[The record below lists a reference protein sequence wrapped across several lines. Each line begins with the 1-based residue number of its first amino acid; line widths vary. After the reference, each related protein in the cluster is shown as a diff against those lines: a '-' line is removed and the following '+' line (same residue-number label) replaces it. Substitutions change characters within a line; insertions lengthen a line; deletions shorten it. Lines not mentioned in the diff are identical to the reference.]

1 MRICFLSRRFFP
13 AISGM
18 SVYALNLLREL
29 VRAGHDV
36 TMISQYRGDAFGT
49 KVYGGGPPPPVPG
62 VRVIGL
68 EQIGE
73 QTDGDFERDIDT
85 MVAAIAA
92 EHARQPFDLIH
103 AQYGYPTGWAAALA
117 ANRSGI
123 PVVVSIQGGDGH
135 WVGSCCETH
144 RLAMQRVLDGADAL
158 LIGGR
163 SFVDEVSGRLGTRR
177 ERFTIVPGAVDTE
190 RFHPADEARVGDA
203 PRPVRLLYHGRVD
216 RRKGA
221 LDVLDA
227 LVLLRERGVPFEAT
241 VSGIGPDLEACQ
253 DRVAALGLGA
263 AVRFT
268 GYADYDTVGAI
279 YRDADIFLSPTYGEG
294 FSNTILEAMASG
306 LATLSCFAVG
316 VNDCLRNGENG
327 LLVEPGDIP
336 AQAAALEALVTD
348 HDLRRRLAR
357 AGLDECRRVY
367 SWDTVGRRIQD
378 VYAEVVRAGPGPR
391 IDPVLPITPCRFRA
405 EPHLL

>member
-36 TMISQYRGDAFGT
+36 TMVSQYRGDAFGT
-49 KVYGGGPPPPVPG
+49 KVYGGGPPPTVPG

-68 EQIGE
+68 EQMGE

-85 MVAAIAA
+85 MVATIGA

-103 AQYGYPTGWAAALA
+103 AQYGYPTGWAAVLA
-117 ANRSGI
+117 ANRLGV

-227 LVLLRERGVPFEAT
+227 LNVLRQRGVPFEAT

-253 DRVAALGLGA
+253 ARVAALGLGGV
-263 AVRFT
+263 VRFT
-268 GYADYDTVGAI
+268 GYADYDTVPAI

-316 VNDCLRNGENG
+316 VNDCLRDGENG

-336 AQAAALEALVTD
+336 AQAAALETLVTD
-348 HDLRRRLAR
+348 DDLRRRLAR

-367 SWDTVGRRIQD
+367 SWDTVGRRIQG
-378 VYAEVVRAGPGPR
+378 VYAEVVQAGPGPR
-391 IDPVLPITPCRFRA
+391 IDPILLITPCRFRA

>member
-18 SVYALNLLREL
+18 SVYATNLLREL

-73 QTDGDFERDIDT
+73 QTDGDFERDIAT
-85 MVAAIAA
+85 MVATVMA
-92 EHARQPFDLIH
+92 EHARAPFDLIH
-103 AQYGYPTGWAAALA
+103 AQYGYPTGWAAVLA
-117 ANRSGI
+117 ANRSGV

-144 RLAMQRVLDGADAL
+144 RIAMQRVLDGADAL

-190 RFHPADEARVGDA
+190 RFHPADETHVGDA

-221 LDVLDA
+221 LDALDA
-227 LVLLRERGVPFEAT
+227 LKILHRRNVPFEAT

-253 DRVAALGLGA
+253 ERTAALGLGGS
-263 AVRFT
+263 VRFT
-268 GYADYDTVGAI
+268 GYADYDTVPAI

-306 LATLSCFAVG
+306 LANLSCFAVG
-316 VNDCLRNGENG
+316 VNDCLRDGENG
-327 LLVEPGDIP
+327 LLVEPGDVP
-336 AQAAALEALVTD
+336 AQAVALEALVTD

-357 AGLDECRRVY
+357 AGLEECRSVY
-367 SWDTVGRRIQD
+367 SWDRVGRRIQS
-378 VYAEVVRAGPGPR
+378 VYADVVRAGPKPS
-391 IDPVLPITPCRFRA
+391 IDPLLPVTPCRFRA

>member
-36 TMISQYRGDAFGT
+36 TMVSQYRGDAFGT
-49 KVYGGGPPPPVPG
+49 KVYGGGPPPTVPG

-85 MVAAIAA
+85 MVATLAA

-103 AQYGYPTGWAAALA
+103 AQYGYPTGWAAVLA
-117 ANRSGI
+117 ANRLGV

-163 SFVDEVSGRLGTRR
+163 SFVDEVSERLGTRR

-190 RFHPADEARVGDA
+190 RFHPADETRVGDA
-203 PRPVRLLYHGRVD
+203 PWPVRLLYHGRVD

-227 LVLLRERGVPFEAT
+227 LAILRRRDVPFAAT

-253 DRVAALGLGA
+253 QRVAALGLDA

-268 GYADYDTVGAI
+268 GYADYETVPAI

-306 LATLSCFAVG
+306 LANLSCFAVG
-316 VNDCLRNGENG
+316 VNDCLRHGENG

-336 AQAAALEALVTD
+336 AQAEALEALLTD
-348 HDLRRRLAR
+348 HALRRRLAR
-357 AGLDECRRVY
+357 AGLEECRRIY
-367 SWDTVGRRIQD
+367 SWDTVGRRIQN
-378 VYAEVVRAGPGPR
+378 VYAEVVRAGPGPS
-391 IDPVLPITPCRFRA
+391 IDPLLPVTPCRFRA